1 MSATYQVRIKNTA
14 GVLQAVLTDFES
26 LAYTKRVNM
35 PDVASWRLKGDHD
48 SISLH
53 THRGQVEVWRRYQ
66 DEEHDID
73 IDWYADFKGLY
84 LDHEYQYQDRDV
96 FTARAYGTNWL
107 LATRWIAWYAS
118 TTNRTK
124 FTAQP
129 AETILKTLVD
139 YNAGP
144 NATVGNS
151 RLREGAITGLSIE
164 VDGAGG
170 NSLDWTCP
178 WQNLLTNLQ
187 SLTRVAGGDF
197 DLVRTGATTVEFRW
211 YLGQLGTDRSAT
223 VIFALE
229 RGNMANPRYRY
240 NRADEKTA
248 VIVAGQGDLD
258 DRATVVRTSADYS
271 ASNDVEGFKDAR
283 NWDSTSGLN
292 SAGDQYLDEKRA
304 AQELIFDVLQT
315 PASLYGSHYFLGD
328 LVTARYHTT
337 LTQKIVGV
345 TVDFSNGQER
355 ISLELE
361 TQ

>member
-1 MSATYQVRIKNTA
+1 MAANYQVRVKNAA
-14 GVLQAVLTDFES
+14 GVTQAILTDFES
-26 LAYTKRVNM
+26 LAYTKRVNV
-35 PDVASWRLKGDHD
+35 PGVASYRLKGDH
-48 SISLH
+48 SAIALH
-53 THRGQVEVWRRYQ
+53 THRGQVEVWRRNA
-66 DEEHDID
+66 DLG
-73 IDWYADFKGLY
+73 IDWYNDFDALY
-84 LDHEYQYQDRDV
+84 LDHEYQYQDHDV
-96 FTARAYGTNWL
+96 WTARAYGTNWL

-118 TTNRTK
+118 TTDRTK
-124 FTAQP
+124 FTATA

-151 RLREGAITGLSIE
+151 RLREGAIAGLSIQA
-164 VDGAGG
+164 DGAGG
-170 NSLDWTCP
+170 NTLDWNCAWQKLLPTC
-178 WQNLLTNLQ
+178 QKLA
-187 SLTRVAGGDF
+187 RVAGGDF
-197 DLVRTGATTVEFRW
+197 DLVRTGAATTEFRW
-211 YLGQLGTDRSAT
+211 YTGQLGTDRSAT

-240 NRADEKTA
+240 NRAEEKTA

-283 NWDSTSGLN
+283 NRDSTSGLQ
-292 SAGDQYLDEKRA
+292 SAGDQYLDEKMAR
-304 AQELIFDVLQT
+304 QELTFDVLQT

-345 TVDFSNGQER
+345 TVDFSSGQER
-355 ISLELE
+355 INLELE